1 MLALCLSGALAAP
14 VSKAHS
20 AQAAERFLVTET
32 LSAEPSDFASEYDP
46 DMDVAAQK
54 KQLKALRKEN
64 RIAAEKV
71 AKVSGD
77 GKTAASMLQR
87 HPHWDEEDEEEELSP
102 RMAER
107 KADHERQAE
116 AHKAEHERQMLA
128 KKEMHE
134 KRKVSCTLHLP
145 RSPRSPHRNHPQLFG
160 QAEKEKQKAAME
172 KAEKKEAARRK
183 KEEDER
189 KAQEKT
195 RKAQE
200 KEEEGKWV
208 PDAAMNNGKYHPKDE
223 EWKKERDAAAKEEK
237 KEEAPSDHDSAS
249 LARFLAGLPG
259 GATGP
264 AARMARRT
272 AERQK
277 MKDQRV
283 AEREK
288 MRAQRQELKASDKE
302 RRAAEKTGITVQ
314 PSPEPETSAK
324 ETSTKETSGTETSA
338 EWYAKATKKLKS
350 SKAMAEN
357 GVATVKHTAKEHS
370 DLWKS
375 KHGHAKEHSD
385 LWKSKHA
392 SEGVKD
398 EVAKVAKNDEKKVHG
413 GTAWP
418 TKQEEEKGLEGVN
431 PLDAFDFNKAGHSG
445 KKKSKSPSR

>member
-1 MLALCLSGALAAP
+1 
-14 VSKAHS
+14 
-20 AQAAERFLVTET
+20 
-32 LSAEPSDFASEYDP
+32 
-46 DMDVAAQK
+46 
-54 KQLKALRKEN
+54 
-64 RIAAEKV
+64 
-71 AKVSGD
+71 
-77 GKTAASMLQR
+77 
-87 HPHWDEEDEEEELSP
+87 
-102 RMAER
+102 MAER

-134 KRKVSCTLHLP
+134 KRK
-145 RSPRSPHRNHPQLFG
+145 
-160 QAEKEKQKAAME
+160 AEKEKQKAAME

-189 KAQEKT
+189 KAQEKN

-200 KEEEGKWV
+200 KEEAGKWV

-302 RRAAEKTGITVQ
+302 RKTAEKTGITVQ

-398 EVAKVAKNDEKKVHG
+398 EVAKNDEKKVHG

-418 TKQEEEKGLEGVN
+418 TKQQEEKGLEGVN
-431 PLDAFDFNKAGHSG
+431 PLDAFDFNKAGHSA

>member
-1 MLALCLSGALAAP
+1 
-14 VSKAHS
+14 
-20 AQAAERFLVTET
+20 
-32 LSAEPSDFASEYDP
+32 
-46 DMDVAAQK
+46 
-54 KQLKALRKEN
+54 
-64 RIAAEKV
+64 
-71 AKVSGD
+71 
-77 GKTAASMLQR
+77 
-87 HPHWDEEDEEEELSP
+87 
-102 RMAER
+102 
-107 KADHERQAE
+107 
-116 AHKAEHERQMLA
+116 
-128 KKEMHE
+128 
-134 KRKVSCTLHLP
+134 
-145 RSPRSPHRNHPQLFG
+145 
-160 QAEKEKQKAAME
+160 ME

-189 KAQEKT
+189 KAQEKN

-208 PDAAMNNGKYHPKDE
+208 PDAAANNGKYHPKDE
-223 EWKKERDAAAKEEK
+223 EWKKDRDAAAKEEK

-288 MRAQRQELKASDKE
+288 MRAQRQELKASDK
-302 RRAAEKTGITVQ
+302 
-314 PSPEPETSAK
+314 
-324 ETSTKETSGTETSA
+324 ETSA

>member
-1 MLALCLSGALAAP
+1 
-14 VSKAHS
+14 
-20 AQAAERFLVTET
+20 
-32 LSAEPSDFASEYDP
+32 
-46 DMDVAAQK
+46 
-54 KQLKALRKEN
+54 
-64 RIAAEKV
+64 
-71 AKVSGD
+71 
-77 GKTAASMLQR
+77 MLQR

-102 RMAER
+102 RMAE
-107 KADHERQAE
+107 

-134 KRKVSCTLHLP
+134 KRK
-145 RSPRSPHRNHPQLFG
+145 
-160 QAEKEKQKAAME
+160 AERRKKEEDAR

-183 KEEDER
+183 KEEDAR
-189 KAQEKT
+189 KAKKEA

-223 EWKKERDAAAKEEK
+223 EWKKESDAAAKEEK

-283 AEREK
+283 AERE
-288 MRAQRQELKASDKE
+288 ELKASDKE
-302 RRAAEKTGITVQ
+302 RRTAEKTGITVQ
-314 PSPEPETSAK
+314 PSPEPATSAK

>member
-1 MLALCLSGALAAP
+1 ML
-14 VSKAHS
+14 
-20 AQAAERFLVTET
+20 F
-32 LSAEPSDFASEYDP
+32 
-46 DMDVAAQK
+46 
-54 KQLKALRKEN
+54 
-64 RIAAEKV
+64 
-71 AKVSGD
+71 
-77 GKTAASMLQR
+77 
-87 HPHWDEEDEEEELSP
+87 
-102 RMAER
+102 
-107 KADHERQAE
+107 
-116 AHKAEHERQMLA
+116 
-128 KKEMHE
+128 
-134 KRKVSCTLHLP
+134 
-145 RSPRSPHRNHPQLFG
+145 RS
-160 QAEKEKQKAAME
+160 
-172 KAEKKEAARRK
+172 
-183 KEEDER
+183 R
-189 KAQEKT
+189 KAQEKN

-208 PDAAMNNGKYHPKDE
+208 PDAAANNGKYHPKDE

-302 RRAAEKTGITVQ
+302 RRTAEKTGITVQ

-324 ETSTKETSGTETSA
+324 ETSTKEKSGTETSA

-350 SKAMAEN
+350 SKSMAEN
-357 GVATVKHTAKEHS
+357 GVATVKHT
-370 DLWKS
+370 
-375 KHGHAKEHSD
+375 AKEHSD